1 MTIKRRVLI
10 AVAAFFAISN
20 IFLGIL
26 TYQNAME
33 DLLEADFKDFAK
45 DQTSL
50 FTSILASDAEGLA
63 RAHIGL
69 TRLDPL
75 LSLFAEKKRDRL
87 LEKAL
92 PIFKEMKQK
101 NSITHMYFIEPDGT
115 VFLRVHKP
123 EEAGDRLARATFRK
137 ACETGSIS
145 SGLELGQNFF
155 SLRSVHPVS
164 YLGNKIGFLE
174 VAEEIDHV
182 LGQMKQING
191 FDVGLFLSA
200 AYLEGQPTHVKGE
213 TLSNH
218 ALLYPT
224 SREVTLKLAAKLLG
238 AMEKAKHGFTLSIVY
253 LNDQTFAVGMGP
265 VRDAFGNTVG
275 ILFSQKNVTASFA
288 AMWQRIL
295 FKTVSFTLLLLA
307 ALFFLYLSLKKS
319 INLFADLKRHIVAYA
334 TDDTFTERLDVSTR
348 DEIGVLAHSFNSML
362 GALEKQRMD
371 LKKDVQFL
379 GTLVETMPMPIFY
392 KDVQDRYLGHNSAF
406 TALLGLTEEE
416 INGKGGCEIG
426 LGESAAQH
434 RQMELELFA
443 RREKKI
449 YESKIYSR
457 NGTIHDVVIYKAPF
471 YNTDGTLGGLVGSM
485 LDITELKRTKENFR
499 RLSVE
504 LDQRV
509 SERTAELETAIREQE
524 SFSHSVS
531 HDLRAPLRHINS
543 FSAMLIEDF
552 GKELPSDA
560 RSYLDRIC
568 AASSRMGSLIDHL
581 LELSRMSRTELK
593 LEGIDLSELAVHVLD
608 MFHET
613 DPQRCVETRV
623 TESIHVLGDLSLM
636 RLLLENLLGNA
647 WKYTSKKPAARIEFG
662 MTQVAGE
669 EAFFVRDNGV
679 GFDMAY
685 EQKLFGIFERLH
697 GTEFEGAGIG
707 LATSQRIIKRH
718 GGKIWAEGKVGE
730 GATFYFSLPVFF

>member
-20 IFLGIL
+20 IFFGIL

-33 DLLEADFKDFAK
+33 DLLEADQDFAK
-45 DQTSL
+45 DQTNL
-50 FTSILASDAEGLA
+50 FTSILAADAEGLA
-63 RAHIGL
+63 RAHVGL

-75 LSLFAEKKRDRL
+75 LSLFAKRNRDRL
-87 LEKAL
+87 LKEAL
-92 PIFKEMKQK
+92 PIFKEIKQK

-123 EEAGDRLARATFRK
+123 GEAGDRLARATFRK
-137 ACETGSIS
+137 ARDSGSIS

-164 YLGNKIGFLE
+164 YRGQKIGFLE

-182 LGQMKQING
+182 LGRMKRING
-191 FDVGLFLSA
+191 SDVGLFLFA
-200 AYLEGQPTHVKGE
+200 AYLEHQPTHVKGDNF
-213 TLSNH
+213 SNH

-224 SREVTLKLAAKLLG
+224 SRDLTLKLAAKLQG
-238 AMEKAKHGFTLSIVY
+238 DMEKAKQGFTLSIVG
-253 LNDQTFAVGMGP
+253 LNDQRFAVGMGP
-265 VRDAFGNTVG
+265 VRDASGNTVG
-275 ILFSQKNVTASFA
+275 VLFSHKNVSAGFA
-288 AMWQRIL
+288 AMWQHIL
-295 FKTVSFTLLLLA
+295 FRTVSFTLLLLA
-307 ALFFLYLSLKKS
+307 SLFFLYLSLKKS
-319 INLFADLKRHIVAYA
+319 IAFFADLKKHIEAYA
-334 TDDTFTERLDVSTR
+334 TNDSLTEPLEVCTR
-348 DEIGVLAHSFNSML
+348 DEIGVLAHSFNAML
-362 GALEKQRMD
+362 SALEKQRMD

-379 GTLVETMPMPIFY
+379 GTLMETMPMPIFY
-392 KDVQDRYLGHNSAF
+392 KDVQDGYLGHNSAF
-406 TALLGLTEEE
+406 TALLGLTEAEV
-416 INGKGGCEIG
+416 NGKGGYETA
-426 LGESAAQH
+426 LGEFAAQH
-434 RQMELELFA
+434 RQMEKELFA

-457 NGTIHDVVIYKAPF
+457 NGMIHDVVIYKAPF
-471 YNTDGTLGGLVGSM
+471 YNSDGTLGGLVGSM
-485 LDITELKRTKENFR
+485 LDITELKRTKENFH
-499 RLSVE
+499 RLNVE

-524 SFSHSVS
+524 SFSYSVS

-552 GKELPSDA
+552 GTELPSGA

-581 LELSRMSRTELK
+581 LELSRMNRTELK
-593 LEGIDLSELAVHVLD
+593 LEGIDLSELAMHVLD

-613 DPQRCVETRV
+613 DPQRLVETRV
-623 TESIHVLGDLSLM
+623 TESIRVLGDLSLL

-662 MTQVAGE
+662 MTYVAGE

-718 GGKIWAEGKVGE
+718 GGKIWAEGKVDE